1 MALPFGLGRGTGSGY
16 EACLARMTA
25 PLPDP
30 AGTHDLLRYA
40 TLAANGH
47 NTQPWRLR
55 PRADGVDILPDLAR
69 RTPVVDPD
77 DHHLW
82 ASLGCAAETLA
93 IAARARGL
101 SAQAGFVA
109 HGGEEAI
116 AVDLAPGGPAPAD
129 EADLFAAI
137 LQRQSTRSRYDGRP
151 LPAQVVE
158 RMTAEAA
165 RAGVDLL
172 WFPQGSRVEDV
183 LALVLAGNA
192 AQIDDRAFVA
202 ELKSW
207 LRYNA
212 AHAASTGD
220 GLYAAAAG
228 NPTLPPWLGRRMFD
242 LVFRKGPET
251 DKVARQVRSS
261 AGVFVLVAQTND
273 PAGWAAAGRA
283 YTRAAL
289 AATAA
294 GARLAFVNQC
304 VEVPEQ
310 RAALRD
316 LLGLGECRPN
326 LVLRVG
332 YAPAMPRSLRRP
344 VEAVLVG

>member
-1 MALPFGLGRGTGSGY
+1 MAFSLGRRRGKRSAY
-16 EACLARMTA
+16 AERLSRMTA

-30 AGTHDLLRYA
+30 AGTRDLLRFA
-40 TLAANGH
+40 TLAASGH
-47 NTQPWRLR
+47 NTQPWRFR
-55 PRADGVDILPDLAR
+55 SRAEGVDILPDLER

-101 SAQAGFVA
+101 SAEVRFATE
-109 HGGEEAI
+109 GGEEAI
-116 AVDLAPGGPAPAD
+116 AVDLAPGGARPAE

-137 LQRQSTRSRYDGRP
+137 PQRQSTRGLYDGRP
-151 LPAQVVE
+151 LPAPVVE

-165 RAGVDLL
+165 RVGVDLL
-172 WFPQGSRVEDV
+172 WLPRGPRVDEV

-192 AQIDDRAFVA
+192 AQMGDRAFVA

-207 LRYNA
+207 LRFDA
-212 AHAASTGD
+212 AQAARDND

-228 NPTLPPWLGRRMFD
+228 SPTLPPWLGRRMFD
-242 LVFRKGPET
+242 LVFRAGPEN
-251 DKVARQVRSS
+251 DKVARQIRSS
-261 AGVFVLVAQTND
+261 AGLLVLVAPTND

-283 YTRAAL
+283 YSRVAL

-310 RAALRD
+310 RAALRG
-316 LLGLGECRPN
+316 LLGLGERRPN

-332 YAPAMPRSLRRP
+332 FAPAMPRSLRRP
-344 VEAVLVG
+344 VEEVLAG